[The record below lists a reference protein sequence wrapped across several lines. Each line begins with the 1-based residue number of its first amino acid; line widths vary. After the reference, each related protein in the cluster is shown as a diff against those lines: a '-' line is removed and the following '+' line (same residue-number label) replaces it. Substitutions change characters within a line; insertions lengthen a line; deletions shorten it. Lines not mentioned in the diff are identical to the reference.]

1 METASLGL
9 QTVINFP
16 VYTDISTVAR
26 SPDSNANINSYPR
39 FPLKDNEPSSYPDTL
54 TEEERMFLSSLE
66 VDEDELNKMEVETRE
81 QVGSER
87 WREERKFRFT
97 ASRFHLISRR
107 QRNHDSFCKE
117 LMHPKVFTSRHTEHG
132 RKYEATAIHEYQK
145 FMNARKTP
153 VVVLK

>member
-81 QVGSER
+81 QVRDGGKRENLGSQPQG
-87 WREERKFRFT
+87 
-97 ASRFHLISRR
+97 SI
-107 QRNHDSFCKE
+107 
-117 LMHPKVFTSRHTEHG
+117 
-132 RKYEATAIHEYQK
+132 
-145 FMNARKTP
+145 
-153 VVVLK
+153 

>member
-1 METASLGL
+1 MVQTKYGNSLAGSTNSYQL
-9 QTVINFP
+9 SYSEANSP

-81 QVGSER
+81 Q
-87 WREERKFRFT
+87 
-97 ASRFHLISRR
+97 
-107 QRNHDSFCKE
+107 D
-117 LMHPKVFTSRHTEHG
+117 
-132 RKYEATAIHEYQK
+132 
-145 FMNARKTP
+145 
-153 VVVLK
+153 